1 MMNIASAVIAKKV
14 IQLVESVGNVLIA
27 DAVNHV
33 QPLASVGMEEPQM
46 VWLSALREKGRA

>member
-1 MMNIASAVIAKKV
+1 MMNIASAVIAKKL